1 MKTVLATAC
10 MLCLSL
16 FAAAQNVVQLEYF
29 LDTDAGFGKN
39 TLVAVTP
46 SPDGPFSFTLDVS
59 AASVGYHSLYMRTK
73 DSNGLWSHT
82 TMRNVEVFKNNGA
95 ASLASA
101 DYFFDTDPGIGKAIS
116 TTLTTRADGSLAFV
130 IPKDKTTPG
139 NHTLYIRAQ
148 DSNRNWSLTQLK
160 VTTIINCTPPDQP
173 TALASQT
180 VCSGNSLTYSAPAV
194 PLATGYRWTV
204 PTDWTVVSGQGTGT
218 IALRPPLV
226 TAVSAFT
233 TLAVAA
239 YNACDTGQARLFSA
253 TINPVPVRPVITV
266 SGDVTSLM
274 SNVATGNQ
282 WLLNGALL
290 PGATGQTQ
298 PLATAGTYTVQVV
311 QNGCTSPSSAGYQ
324 YVITATEEPPGSEVL
339 VFPNPAT
346 AFITVASTDSRPVQ
360 VYLYSI
366 TGQLLVTND
375 LFSGRQRVDIQHLS
389 AGIYLLQISQD
400 TKVTRK
406 LLLKQ

>member
-16 FAAAQNVVQLEYF
+16 FAAAQTVVQLEYF

-59 AASVGYHSLYMRTK
+59 AASAGYHILYMRTR
-73 DSNGLWSHT
+73 DSNGSWSHT
-82 TMRNVEVFKNNGA
+82 TMRNVEVVKNNGA
-95 ASLASA
+95 ASLTSA
-101 DYFFDTDPGIGKAIS
+101 DYFFDTDPGVGKATS

-139 NHTLYIRAQ
+139 SHTLYLRAQ
-148 DSNRNWSLTQLK
+148 DNNRNWSLTQLK

-173 TALASQT
+173 TTLASQT
-180 VCSGNSLTYSAPAV
+180 ICSGNTLTYSVSAV

-204 PTDWTVVSGQGTGT
+204 PTDWTVVSGQGTAI
-218 IALRPPLV
+218 IALRPPSV
-226 TAVSAFT
+226 TTVSAFS

-253 TINPVPVRPVITV
+253 TINPLPVRPVITV
-266 SGDVTSLM
+266 SGDATSLL

-282 WLLNGALL
+282 WLLNGVLL
-290 PGATGQTQ
+290 PGATGQAQ
-298 PLATAGTYTVQVV
+298 PLVAAGTYTVQVV
-311 QNGCTSPSSAGYQ
+311 QSGCTSPPSAGYQ
-324 YVITATEEPPGSEVL
+324 YVITATEESPGSEVT

-346 AFITVASTDSRPVQ
+346 TFITVVSPGNYPTQIHV
-360 VYLYSI
+360 YSI
-366 TGQLLVTND
+366 TGQLMMVSELA
-375 LFSGRQRVDIQHLS
+375 SGRQQIDVQRFP

-406 LLLKQ
+406 LVLKQ